1 MINTSF
7 NVRGEPIVMTPDD
20 AYLCF
25 MRTHIDYLVLG
36 PYLLTKASQAEWKDD
51 SQAWQKEFQLD

>member
-1 MINTSF
+1 
-7 NVRGEPIVMTPDD
+7 
-20 AYLCF
+20 

-36 PYLLTKASQAEWKDD
+36 PYLLSKTGQGEWTEN